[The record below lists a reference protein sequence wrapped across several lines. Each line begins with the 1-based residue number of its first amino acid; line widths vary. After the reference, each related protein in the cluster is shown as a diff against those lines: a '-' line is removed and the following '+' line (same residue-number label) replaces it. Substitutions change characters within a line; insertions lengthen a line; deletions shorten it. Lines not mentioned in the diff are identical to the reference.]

1 MNSYE
6 DIKSLINVN
15 HNLERVDVAH
25 LLVKNG
31 LVPNIPEAFEK
42 YLVSAY
48 EKVRTINNGLTY
60 EECINLILSSG
71 GIPILAHPKTLKLNE
86 KEFLTLLKDMLKSGL
101 MGMECY
107 HSNFTKEEMAYYLE
121 IANRYN
127 LLVSGGSDFH
137 GSAKPDV
144 SLGTGK
150 NNNLY
155 IRKLS
160 ILDKL
165 K

>member
-1 MNSYE
+1 
-6 DIKSLINVN
+6 
-15 HNLERVDVAH
+15 
-25 LLVKNG
+25 
-31 LVPNIPEAFEK
+31 
-42 YLVSAY
+42 
-48 EKVRTINNGLTY
+48 
-60 EECINLILSSG
+60 
-71 GIPILAHPKTLKLNE
+71 
-86 KEFLTLLKDMLKSGL
+86 MLKSGL

-107 HSNFTKEEMAYYLE
+107 HSSFTKEEMAYYLE

-127 LLVSGGSDFH
+127 LIVCGGSDFH
-137 GSAKPDV
+137 GSAKPEV

>member
-1 MNSYE
+1 
-6 DIKSLINVN
+6 
-15 HNLERVDVAH
+15 
-25 LLVKNG
+25 
-31 LVPNIPEAFEK
+31 
-42 YLVSAY
+42 
-48 EKVRTINNGLTY
+48 
-60 EECINLILSSG
+60 
-71 GIPILAHPKTLKLNE
+71 
-86 KEFLTLLKDMLKSGL
+86 
-101 MGMECY
+101 
-107 HSNFTKEEMAYYLE
+107 MAYYLE

-137 GSAKPDV
+137 GSAKPEV

-160 ILDKL
+160 ILDRL

>member
-1 MNSYE
+1 MTAEEFKSLNV
-6 DIKSLINVN
+6 INGKWKSLIIY
-15 HNLERVDVAH
+15 NLSDGRKRFTH
-25 LLVKNG
+25 LLRLTSG
-31 LVPNIPEAFEK
+31 I
-42 YLVSAY
+42 SQ
-48 EKVRTINNGLTY
+48 KVLCENLKDLEND
-60 EECINLILSSG
+60 NLIG
-71 GIPILAHPKTLKLNE
+71 
-86 KEFLTLLKDMLKSGL
+86 KEYFYEYPPRVEYFLTNKGYTKKDMLKSGL

-107 HSNFTKEEMAYYLE
+107 HSNFTNEEMAYYLE

-127 LLVSGGSDFH
+127 LLVSGGSDYH

-160 ILDKL
+160 ILDRL